1 MSLTN
6 PNYFDRKDRELFDE
20 LFYKRDN
27 RKSLTQTESNFVS
40 DMLTM
45 EEYAVSDFYE
55 QCAEQDEEYGDDYI

>member
-6 PNYFDRKDRELFDE
+6 PNYFDRKDRELFDD

-27 RKSLTQTESNFVS
+27 RKPLTQTESNFVS

-55 QCAEQDEEYGDDYI
+55 QCAEQEEEYGDDYI

>member
-6 PNYFDRKDRELFDE
+6 PNYFDRNDRELFDD

-27 RKSLTQTESNFVS
+27 RKPLTQTESNFVN

>member
-6 PNYFDRKDRELFDE
+6 PNYFDRKDRELFDD

-27 RKSLTQTESNFVS
+27 RKPLTQTESNFVN

-55 QCAEQDEEYGDDYI
+55 QCAEQEEEYGDDYI

>member
-6 PNYFDRKDRELFDE
+6 PNYFDRKDRELFDD
-20 LFYKRDN
+20 LFYNRDN
-27 RKSLTQTESNFVS
+27 RKPLTQTESNFVS

>member
-6 PNYFDRKDRELFDE
+6 PNYFDRKDRELFDD

-27 RKSLTQTESNFVS
+27 RKPLTQTESNFVS